1 MENQNNFTDF
11 IQWHAAQHGMT
22 REEYTAH
29 YLSSNIDESL
39 VEEGE
44 PKEKVL
50 KLDEYLNE
58 AVAFGKKAIQ
68 AKLQDKLKI
77 AYKAIEKWGDSYQGQ
92 LERVED
98 AITKGLDANNILH
111 IQGDEKKD
119 RYEIFQGNN
128 ATRLSLAIA
137 KVINKYKKYETE
149 QSSVPAAA
157 GWSGTMRSTVGGKIE
172 GRSNFSP
179 DGRRTYLIA
188 VTVGSG
194 IKRSIREKIFQ
205 EVYELLFIFDEYNSS
220 DGGVMVDSSSGTNYH
235 TIGLTSGQYSFNRN
249 ASLGF
254 SQIMNEQFINEGAF
268 VVWYEDEKGKHLLG
282 TFHNKRAAEKYKS
295 EEEDEMLNTKGVE
308 AVGMMSKDMWDK
320 KEAPYIKES
329 LNEANRSEIHK
340 AAKKGSYPV
349 TIVITNKG
357 GKFDG
362 KVAHQQR
369 VDTPAAVPAA
379 MKVLYKKYATWAH
392 RFAIEDAT
400 GKILYQE

>member
-29 YLSSNIDESL
+29 YLVSNIDESL
-39 VEEGE
+39 IEKGE

-68 AKLQDKLKI
+68 DKLQDKLKI

-98 AITKGLDANNILH
+98 AIAKGLDANNILH

-128 ATRLSLAIA
+128 ATRLSSAIA
-137 KVINKYKKYETE
+137 KVIKKYKKYETE

-254 SQIMNEQFINEGAF
+254 SQIMNEEFINEGSR
-268 VVWYEDEKGKHLLG
+268 G
-282 TFHNKRAAEKYKS
+282 
-295 EEEDEMLNTKGVE
+295 
-308 AVGMMSKDMWDK
+308 
-320 KEAPYIKES
+320 
-329 LNEANRSEIHK
+329 EIHK

-357 GKFDG
+357 GNFDG
-362 KVAHQQR
+362 KVAHQER

-392 RFAIEDAT
+392 TFAIEDAT